1 MERDIN
7 GGKSQAILPSFARL
21 GGGVATEVAVVVG
34 GQGGRRRG
42 GRRRTTVC
50 LSRDRG
56 GESSVRT
63 RKRSAETAKG
73 P

>member
-1 MERDIN
+1 MESEIS
-7 GGKSQAILPSFARL
+7 GGTNQAMPSFVRL
-21 GGGVATEVAVVVG
+21 VGGVAAEVAVVVG

-42 GRRRTTVC
+42 GRGRTTVC
-50 LSRDRG
+50 PSRDRG
-56 GESSVRT
+56 RELSVRT

>member
-1 MERDIN
+1 MESKIS
-7 GGKSQAILPSFARL
+7 GGTNQAMLSFVRL
-21 GGGVATEVAVVVG
+21 VGGVAAEVAVIVG

-42 GRRRTTVC
+42 MRRRTTVC